1 MTDTPGWASPSSP
14 EPPREDAGPSAAVP
28 PTPGP
33 GPYDAAYGQGP
44 YGGTGPQSGW
54 GPQAGGPPPGWGQ
67 PGWGPPPSP
76 KPGVIPLRPLGVGEI
91 LDGAFTT
98 VRTYWRTMLGLSLGV
113 AAVEQSV
120 LAVAQW
126 WQYEQP
132 DAVGPLIMLAFGY
145 LLGPLLGIV
154 ASALL
159 TMVVSK
165 AILGQPVSIGAAWA
179 AARPQLL
186 KMTGL
191 SLLTGLAVLAVL
203 AVSLLPMIIV
213 AVGDDADPRLLALT
227 ALFLLPGMAVAAW
240 IGVQLI
246 LAAPALMLEKQGV
259 FTALSRSRRLV
270 KGAWWRTFLVTLLIQ
285 VLAVVFTMIVMTP
298 FTILGAVFGIGTMES
313 DPDQPF
319 AGLGAVGPPV
329 MILIVSVGAILAST
343 LTVPVQAAVNV
354 LLYVDRRIRREGL
367 DIELTRAAGIPGQYG
382 PQGT

>member
-28 PTPGP
+28 PAPAP
-33 GPYDAAYGQGP
+33 GPYDAAYGQPAPGQGGP
-44 YGGTGPQSGW
+44 HPGW
-54 GPQAGGPPPGWGQ
+54 GQQTGAPQPGWGQ
-67 PGWGPPPSP
+67 PGWGPPLSP

-91 LDGAFTT
+91 LDGAFST
-98 VRTYWRTMLGLSLGV
+98 VRTYWRTTVGLSLGV
-113 AAVEQSV
+113 AALEQGL

-132 DAVGPLIMLAFGY
+132 DAVGPLVLLAFGY

-154 ASALL
+154 ATAML

-165 AILGQPVSIGAAWA
+165 AILGQPVSLGAAWA

-186 KMTGL
+186 KATGL
-191 SLLTGLAVLAVL
+191 SLLTGLIVLLIVMVSALPLILTAV
-203 AVSLLPMIIV
+203 
-213 AVGDDADPRLLALT
+213 VGDVDPGIMLLTGL
-227 ALFLLPGMAVAAW
+227 LILPGLAAALW
-240 IGVQLI
+240 VGVQLS

-270 KGAWWRTFLVTLLIQ
+270 KGAWWRTFLVTALIQ
-285 VLAVVFTMIVMTP
+285 LLAVVFSAVVMIP
-298 FTILGAVFGIGTMES
+298 FTIAGAVFGIDTMS
-313 DPDQPF
+313 DNGDSPF
-319 AGLGAVGPPV
+319 ANLGAAGPPA
-329 MILIVSVGAILAST
+329 MIVIVSIGAILASS
-343 LTVPVQAAVNV
+343 LTVPVLAAVNV

-367 DIELTRAAGIPGQYG
+367 DIELTRAAGIPTQHG